1 MRPASLPLLSARI
14 AGLMTT
20 KGTMNTKL
28 GILVPLL
35 LPLVLGAQR
44 PWQQITVPSVREA
57 AGNFRTPP
65 REYGAIHWAIWGGEL
80 TQARI
85 VQEFDQLVASGIY
98 VVNLAPARGMTPK
111 YFSSEHFALMKFAV
125 EGARRRGM
133 KVWLADEGS

>member
-1 MRPASLPLLSARI
+1 
-14 AGLMTT
+14 MTT
-20 KGTMNTKL
+20 KGLMNTTL
-28 GILVPLL
+28 RILVPLL

-98 VVNLAPARGMTPK
+98 VVNLAPARGMAPK

-125 EGARRRGM
+125 EEARKRGM

>member
-14 AGLMTT
+14 VGLMTT
-20 KGTMNTKL
+20 KGLMNTTL
-28 GILVPLL
+28 RILVPLL

-80 TQARI
+80 TQACI
-85 VQEFDQLVASGIY
+85 VQEFDQLVASGITWSTSPP
-98 VVNLAPARGMTPK
+98 LTA
-111 YFSSEHFALMKFAV
+111 
-125 EGARRRGM
+125 
-133 KVWLADEGS
+133 WLPNTFPPNISLS